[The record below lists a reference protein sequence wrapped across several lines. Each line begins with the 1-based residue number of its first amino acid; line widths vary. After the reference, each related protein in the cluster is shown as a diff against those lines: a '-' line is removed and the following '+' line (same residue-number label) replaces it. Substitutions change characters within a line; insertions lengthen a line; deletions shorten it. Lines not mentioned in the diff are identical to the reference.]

1 MVALIWCNHNIKGGK
16 ILKVWLYYRLS
27 RDEDS
32 EQNSLNNQR
41 QILIEYAKAN
51 NHEIVGESYDD
62 NVSGMHFNRE
72 GINKIYEEVEKK
84 SFETILV
91 KDMSRLG
98 RHKTQTAM
106 FIDYLRENNI
116 NVLSVT
122 ENLDTSNESDDLI
135 IGFKGLFND
144 MYARDI
150 SKKVRAGMNQKLKD
164 GMVLTPPMG
173 YFKDKNTNEIVVV
186 EEHAEIVRRIFD
198 MYLSGYGFNAI
209 ARILNEEGVKS
220 PAYYQKKLFGKNLG
234 YNKPEIGRRYLWD
247 NTGVKRILQNEFYIG
262 TVVNHKT
269 YNNKINHIR
278 KNLPDAEQYRHENI
292 VPAIISKDKWEQ
304 TQFLI
309 NDKVKR
315 NVRAGS
321 NKPCHRYAGLIKC
334 GDCGS
339 SFVCKTRNWRDHPER
354 IEYVCNG
361 YHRYGKENCS
371 PHRINE
377 TLLDELI
384 YKEIKALKSSAQMN
398 YENIESDV
406 KKWLGQKTTVKKKL
420 SQLKTYLHQRK
431 NDQKEILLERIR
443 DKEHADVYTEMLN
456 VCEEDIARITAEIN
470 SITNYNDTIKKRKSK
485 LKKTVELIDEII
497 KDGAISNSNLRLLVD
512 EIVIHGK
519 DKKLN
524 ITINLKADFTEHMV
538 IFGED
543 KDYNLELQL
552 NTKQRKE
559 MLS

>member
-1 MVALIWCNHNIKGGK
+1 M
-16 ILKVWLYYRLS
+16 KVWLYYRLS
-27 RDEDS
+27 RDEDA
-32 EQNSLNNQR
+32 ELNSLNNQR
-41 QILIEYAKAN
+41 NILVEYAKAN
-51 NHEIVGESYDD
+51 NHDIVGESFDD

-84 SFETILV
+84 SFDTILV

-106 FIDYLRENNI
+106 FIDYLRENDI

-173 YFKDKNTNEIVVV
+173 YFKDKNTNEIVVI

-198 MYLSGYGFNAI
+198 MYLNGYGLNSI
-209 ARILNEEGVKS
+209 AKILNQEGVKS

-269 YNNKINHIR
+269 YNNKITHIR
-278 KNLPDAEQYRHENI
+278 KNIPENEQYRHEKI

-304 TQFLI
+304 VQFI
-309 NDKVKR
+309 MSDKVKR

-339 SFVCKTRNWRDHPER
+339 SFVCKTRNWRDFPER

-377 TLLDELI
+377 MLLDELI
-384 YKEIKALKSSAQMN
+384 YKEILAVKDSAIEN
-398 YENIESDV
+398 YNSIEADV
-406 KKWLGQKTTVKKKL
+406 KKWMKQKNNVGNKL
-420 SQLKTYLHQRK
+420 QKLNNELEQRK
-431 NDQKEILLERIR
+431 KDQKDILLERIR
-443 DKEHADVYTEMLN
+443 DKDHAEIYSEMLE
-456 VCEEDIARITAEIN
+456 VCENDIQQIKQEIE
-470 SITNYNDTIKKRKSK
+470 SIKDYNTTIKKRKSEIK
-485 LKKTVELIDEII
+485 QTVDLIEEIV
-497 KDGAISNSNLRLLVD
+497 KDGAISNANLRLLVD
-512 EIVIHGK
+512 EIKIYES
-519 DKKLN
+519 DKRLK
-524 ITINLKADFTEHMV
+524 IEINLKANFTKHFE
-538 IFGED
+538 IYGKSGE
-543 KDYNLELQL
+543 NHSLILQDL
-552 NTKQRKE
+552 RK
-559 MLS
+559 